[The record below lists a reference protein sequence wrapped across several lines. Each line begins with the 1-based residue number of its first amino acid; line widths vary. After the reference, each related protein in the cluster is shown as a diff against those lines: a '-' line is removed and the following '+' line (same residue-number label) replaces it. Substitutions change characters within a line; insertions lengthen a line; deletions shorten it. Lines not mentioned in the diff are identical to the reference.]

1 MSLGQR
7 IRQLRQSRGL
17 TQQQL
22 GGGRLSKSFISL
34 VERERTRPSVETLV
48 FFARRL
54 GTSVDALLGQ
64 DGHVPEMAADSLL
77 TVSRDAIRQRD
88 YAAASRIL
96 DTVEYLAEKFRLEE
110 AAREV
115 QLQLADAA
123 IDQQEFTR
131 ASSTLSTVQV
141 LCERDKDYWRLG
153 RALML
158 QGRLKIR
165 MREYPAAAGLLE
177 SALVTLRRARA
188 GRDPARVQA
197 LIALGTALTHMDR
210 LDSAVHRYQEA
221 VDAEVT
227 RHDPVLRGR
236 ALWGLGWVS
245 RRLGRMNDARANL
258 LQARDAF
265 ESAEEL
271 ADLMRVL
278 HNLGQLDHEQGRYQE
293 ALRHF
298 HHALRVMER
307 LPRSRTRASILT
319 EIGRVHFTLGE
330 LDEAE
335 PFVTQALDE
344 TQRTGDPVET
354 AEAQVVLAQIRLA
367 RGEVKPAVEGVR
379 SALAT
384 FRERGLP
391 GRLVDVAREFGLLLK
406 ERGAHAVA
414 AEFLALVAESAVA
427 PDVAAPAVRIRD

>member
-48 FFARRL
+48 FFAHRL

-88 YAAASRIL
+88 YAAATKLL
-96 DTVEYLAEKFRLEE
+96 DTVGYLADKFRLEE

-115 QLQLADAA
+115 QLQAADVA
-123 IDQQEFTR
+123 IDQQEFTH
-131 ASSTLSTVQV
+131 ASAILSTVQAT
-141 LCERDKDYWRLG
+141 CERDKDYWRLG
-153 RALML
+153 RAFML

-165 MREYPAAAGLLE
+165 MREYPNAAGLLE

-197 LIALGTALTHMDR
+197 LIFLGTALTQMDR
-210 LDSAVHRYQEA
+210 LDSAVRRYQEA
-221 VDAEVT
+221 ADAEVT
-227 RHDPVLRGR
+227 RHDPLLRGR
-236 ALWGLGWVS
+236 ALWGLGWVF
-245 RRLGRMNDARANL
+245 RKLGRKGDSRTHL
-258 LQARDAF
+258 LQARDAL

-271 ADLMRVL
+271 PDLMMVL
-278 HNLGQLDHEQGRYQE
+278 HNLGQLDHEEGRSRE

-298 HHALRVMER
+298 HHALRVIER
-307 LPRSRTRASILT
+307 LQRPRYRAAILT

-330 LDEAE
+330 LDDAE
-335 PFVTQALDE
+335 HFGAQALTE
-344 TQRTGDPVET
+344 AQRSDDPIEA
-354 AEAQVVLAQIRLA
+354 AEAQVVLGQIRLA

-379 SALAT
+379 RALAT

-391 GRLVDVAREFGLLLK
+391 GRLVHVAREFGLLLK
-406 ERGAHAVA
+406 ERGAHAEA
-414 AEFLALVAESAVA
+414 AEFLALVAESTVT

>member
-22 GGGRLSKSFISL
+22 GGGKLSKSFISL
-34 VERERTRPSVETLV
+34 VERERTKPSVETLV
-48 FFARRL
+48 FFAQRL

-64 DGHVPEMAADSLL
+64 GGHLPEMAAESLL
-77 TVSRDAIRQRD
+77 TISRDAVKHRD
-88 YAAASRIL
+88 YTAATKIL
-96 DTVEYLAEKFRLEE
+96 DAVRYLTEKFRLDE

-115 QLQLADAA
+115 QLQTAEVA
-123 IDQQEFTR
+123 IEQQDLPR
-131 ASSTLSTVQV
+131 ASSALSAVQAA
-141 LCERDKDYWRLG
+141 CEHEKDYWRLG
-153 RALML
+153 RAMML
-158 QGRLKIR
+158 QGWLKIR
-165 MREYPAAAGLLE
+165 MREYPGAAEILE
-177 SALVTLRRARA
+177 SALVALRRARA

-197 LIALGTALTHMDR
+197 LIFLGTVLTHLDR
-210 LDSAVHRYQEA
+210 LDSALRRYREA
-221 VDAEVT
+221 ADAEVT

-236 ALWGLGWVS
+236 ALWGFGWLS
-245 RRLGRMNDARANL
+245 RKSGRLDDSRTYL

-271 ADLMRVL
+271 SDLMLVL
-278 HNLGQLDHEQGRYQE
+278 HNLGQLDHEQHRHRE

-298 HHALRVMER
+298 HHALRVIER
-307 LPRSRTRASILT
+307 LQRPRYRAAILT

-330 LDEAE
+330 LDDAE
-335 PFVTQALDE
+335 HFGAQALAE
-344 TQRTGDPVET
+344 AQRSDDPIEA
-354 AEAQVVLAQIRLA
+354 AEAQVVLGQIRLA

-379 SALAT
+379 RALAT

-391 GRLVDVAREFGLLLK
+391 GRLVHVAREFGLLLK
-406 ERGAHAVA
+406 ERGSHAEA

-427 PDVAAPAVRIRD
+427 ADVTVPAVRVHN